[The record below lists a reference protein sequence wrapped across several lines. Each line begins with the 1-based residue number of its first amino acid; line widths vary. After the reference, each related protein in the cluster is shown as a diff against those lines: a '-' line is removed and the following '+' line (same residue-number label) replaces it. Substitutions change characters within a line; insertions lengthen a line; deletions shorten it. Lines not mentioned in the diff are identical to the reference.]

1 MTTTLAKR
9 LAELETMNTAALQTE
24 WRRLFRSQPPSLSR
38 DLLMRAIGYRYQE
51 LEYGGVSKAVRRK
64 LRSAGDAVSA
74 EMLAQRES
82 PDPADQS
89 GRRSAADRPT
99 PLPGARL
106 VREWHGRTH
115 VVTVT
120 DAGFDYAGRSYRSL
134 TEIAREITGTH
145 WSGPRFFGIG
155 AASGKTGGVH
165 GKGKLAS
172 APASGPRKTRASDHG

>member
-1 MTTTLAKR
+1 MAMTPSLAQK
-9 LAELETMNTAALQTE
+9 LAELETMNTAALQVE

-51 LEYGGVSKAVRRK
+51 IEFGGLSKATARK
-64 LRSAGDAVSA
+64 LRTLAEAAKAATAEAGASSVKDERRGTARAVL
-74 EMLAQRES
+74 M
-82 PDPADQS
+82 
-89 GRRSAADRPT
+89 
-99 PLPGARL
+99 PGVRL

-115 VVTVT
+115 SVTVT

-155 AASGKTGGVH
+155 AVSGNTSGVRA
-165 GKGKLAS
+165 KGKLVS
-172 APASGPRKTRASDHG
+172 GRESRPRPAKGSHHG